1 MNNILADKIFELFES
16 DDVTLV
22 FDSSST
28 ARQYMAKYASKNGGV
43 VDGDKAIGLDE
54 LISLMVPAGARAI
67 DEYEKADFIA
77 GEIKNLF
84 NSPLSSRYM
93 KLDHAYRI
101 CSEILANGEKILSDR
116 TEDAFVSA
124 FIDIWRDYKAFL
136 ERRGLYDP
144 KFSILDPT
152 RLKKRYALV
161 LPEASIRMQQ
171 FLLRVS
177 LSTVDSIPLRYR
189 KEEEE
194 AATWQSW
201 IEKNLLDAL
210 KRASKEDG
218 IEFFD
223 QSESSYFYLLNIREP
238 VYEMIKEK
246 KSLPFDYYVELSNGD
261 MHCREKGNLS
271 EWLMSSAKSVLHQ
284 SLKSIDEQ
292 MSNLFLKA
300 VEDNHLVLVKSA
312 YPENQFRL
320 KLGEIY
326 FESISIHDMDISLP
340 SIKFFSNERLE
351 IREMMKSIRK
361 YVESNEKE
369 GNQVRY
375 SDIILTVTDFD
386 RLRDYLSME
395 ARVFGIPL
403 DFGDIPFSRTK
414 YGMLCRSFAEL
425 VNTRGGFESMMELS
439 SLPVFSSS
447 AKEALRKIAGDMIRY
462 RKGTILEYA
471 SYVVKDKAGYLNE
484 LAKIIRSD
492 ESFEE
497 KYRRFAS
504 AFPVEIYEK
513 EGSSEFFNVLQ
524 LSHNID
530 DVSILLGVIDGI
542 RIKKPTK
549 TDFGIRVFS
558 YGSDVAYFAKRRYLL
573 GLAEESMKMR
583 SPEYSFLGWKDM
595 EKLNGYGFNL
605 SDLDTSKDLLNSY
618 VLSSGELFISG
629 SHHCYGKEDTYPM
642 VFYVNR
648 GEEGKAERL
657 NVFFSNEY
665 TEEDYTRSEEAL
677 DKKWIGV
684 GKDYFEANPEEKRMI
699 SGSNIDNAESCILR
713 VMLSCRNALKNTRGN
728 WTPDEPDKATEGTIM
743 HAAVERYIMEQ
754 KLAEFD
760 ESIFRRILEDE
771 CSKKMYSTSEAAY
784 LFAKY
789 KIGVLSFIEELR
801 EKTGGAPYIIFI
813 ERKISPDDSADDM
826 SELTNTVIENGEIR
840 REGNILFPESEPYGA
855 LLRPSKIDIMLQDA
869 EGNVSI
875 YDLKTG
881 DVQRLNN
888 SKQLALYLQLL
899 NLDNDADC
907 FFFSLQNGQ
916 KQSFAKGKEV
926 VDDVLANARIKIEDA
941 EWTAA
946 SKKSACMYCQFG
958 DVCRKEYFV

>member
-16 DDVTLV
+16 DNVTLV
-22 FDSSST
+22 FDSSSAT
-28 ARQYMAKYASKNGGV
+28 RQYMAKYASKKGSV

-54 LISLMVPAGARAI
+54 LISLMVPADTRAV
-67 DEYEKADFIA
+67 DEYERADFIA

-93 KLDHAYRI
+93 KLEHAYRI

-116 TEDAFVSA
+116 TNDTFVSA

-136 ERRGLYDP
+136 DSRGLYDP
-144 KFSILDPT
+144 KYSILDPS
-152 RLKKRYALV
+152 RLKKRYVLV
-161 LPEASIRMQQ
+161 LPEASMRMQQ
-171 FLLRVS
+171 FLQRIS
-177 LSTVDSIPLRYR
+177 KSTVDFIPLRYK
-189 KEEEE
+189 KEEEKI
-194 AATWQSW
+194 ATWQRW
-201 IEKNLLDAL
+201 IEKNALDAF
-210 KRASKEDG
+210 KRASREDG
-218 IEFFD
+218 IEFLE
-223 QSESSYFYLLNIREP
+223 QSESSCFYLLNISEQI
-238 VYEMIKEK
+238 YGMIKGK
-246 KSLPFDYYVELSNGD
+246 KTLPFDYYVELSDGD
-261 MHCREKGNLS
+261 MHCREKEKLS
-271 EWLMSSAKSVLHQ
+271 EWLMSNAKSILHQ

-292 MSNLFLKA
+292 MANLFLKA
-300 VEDNHLVLVKSA
+300 VEDNHLILVKSI

-351 IREMMKSIRK
+351 IREAMKSIRE
-361 YVESNEKE
+361 YVESNEKK
-369 GNQVRY
+369 GRPIRY
-375 SDIILTVTDFD
+375 LDIILTVTDFD

-395 ARVFGIPL
+395 ARVFGVPL

-425 VNTRGGFESMMELS
+425 LNTRGGFEAVMELS
-439 SLPVFSSS
+439 SLPVFSSP
-447 AKEALRKIAGDMIRY
+447 AKEALQKIVGDMIRY

-471 SYVVKDKAGYLNE
+471 SYEKRYKTGYLNE
-484 LAKIIRSD
+484 LEKIIRSD
-492 ESFEE
+492 KSFEE
-497 KYRRFAS
+497 KYRSFAS

-513 EGSSEFFNVLQ
+513 EGASEFFNVLR

-549 TDFGIRVFS
+549 TDCGIRVFS

-583 SPEYSFLGWKDM
+583 SPEYGFLGWKDM
-595 EKLNGYGFNL
+595 EKLNEYGFNL
-605 SDLDTSKDLLNSY
+605 SDLDTSKDLLSSY
-618 VLSSGELFISG
+618 VLSSDELFISG

-642 VFYVNR
+642 VFYESRV
-648 GEEGKAERL
+648 EDGKAEKG

-665 TEEDYTRSEEAL
+665 SEEYYTENDETL

-713 VMLSCRNALKNTRGN
+713 VMLSSQNALKNTRGN

-743 HAAVERYIMEQ
+743 HSAVERYIIEQ

-784 LFAKY
+784 LFVKY
-789 KIGVLSFIEELR
+789 KIGVSSFIEELR
-801 EKTGGAPYIIFI
+801 EKAGGSPYIISI
-813 ERKISPDDSADDM
+813 ERKISHDDSADDM
-826 SELTNTVIENGEIR
+826 SDLTNTVIENGEIR
-840 REGNILFPESEPYGA
+840 REGNIMISESEPYGS
-855 LLRPSKIDIMLQDA
+855 LLRSSKIDIMMQDA

-881 DVQRLNN
+881 DVKNLKY
-888 SKQLALYLQLL
+888 SKQLDLYIRLL
-899 NLDNDADC
+899 KTDDADC
-907 FFFSLQNGQ
+907 FFFSLKNGL
-916 KQSFAKGKEV
+916 KQSGKNAKEKVGDLLMAIK
-926 VDDVLANARIKIEDA
+926 AKIEDA
-941 EWTAA
+941 EWTAT
-946 SKKSACMYCQFG
+946 SKKDDCPKCPFG
-958 DVCRKEYFV
+958 NVCRKEYFV